1 MPHPKT
7 DPETPGKSGFAG
19 NEDGLQEQF
28 LRQKTYFESLFK
40 NAPEGIIIAD
50 KDGRILRANDE
61 FCRIFGFQ
69 PDETIGQVL
78 DNLIVPAE
86 EAGSAASITHRVV
99 NGEKTAFE
107 SVRLRKDGRAVPVS
121 IIASPIVEDGKVE
134 AIFGIYRDISDQKRI
149 LESLRTSE
157 KRFQDIAMSSAD
169 WIWEVNHNGVYTFA
183 SGQVKQ
189 ILGYEAEEIIGKSP
203 FDLMPKN
210 EAARVRQI
218 FHQLCLDKQPLVDM
232 VNWNLSK
239 QGKLVCLQTNALPI
253 LDDANQLRGYRGMD
267 KDITER
273 RFAET
278 QILKQN
284 MLLEAIN
291 RLLQKA
297 FSDEPDSKIA
307 DSCLHLAENL
317 TDSQFGFI
325 GEFNDS
331 GLLDVLSLSDPG
343 WDACTIPKSRTPVLL
358 KNMKIRGLWAEALK
372 EERSHLINNPR
383 IHPAQV
389 GIPAGHPEIRNLL
402 VVPLR
407 HSGRVFGVMALANK
421 DGGYDR
427 DDQKAVE
434 ALATAFVEVLNRKR
448 AEEAIKKESDKLTAI
463 ISGIEEGVIFADD
476 EDRIIEV
483 NDYFL
488 RFFGQEKSQLLGQTL
503 WDALPGDAQPEL
515 KASVEKFRQTPP
527 AAPVEI
533 QKTMENKEII
543 FRIKPV
549 YKDDR
554 YRGLIFNLVDVSELV
569 RIRKEALEASQAKS
583 DFLANISHE
592 IRTPMNGILG
602 MTELALDTELT
613 PEQREYLRGIKSSA
627 ESMMTLINDILDFSK
642 IEARKVEIETT
653 PFNLEDLIY
662 EILAP
667 LAIQAHRNRL
677 DLVCSIPPH
686 LELNLLGDPG
696 RLRQIL
702 INLVSNAIKFTE
714 KGEVVV
720 SVQEEARSNDA
731 LLFHF
736 IIADT
741 GIGIPEDKRR
751 LIFDVFAQADSSM
764 TRKYGGSG
772 LGLAISLQLVELL
785 GGRIWVESKVGQGSQ
800 FHFTALFT
808 SPQEKSRAALAA
820 SKAMFSN
827 LPMLLIEDNASS
839 RRTLGEWAARW
850 GITVKEAES
859 ADEATIILD
868 AAKERNRPFELIL
881 LDANLPGH
889 DSFIMLDYL
898 KDNPEISKSII
909 MMMSKTGNRIDAAP
923 WLKVG
928 ISSHLGKPI
937 KPSELRS
944 AMLSVLG
951 MSAKPEMQTISGSEA
966 TPAPS
971 RQTYRV
977 LIAEDNLVNQKVA
990 LYMLEKQG
998 HQATGVMNGEEA
1010 LNALEK
1016 GNFELILM
1024 DVQMPKMDGLK
1035 ATQEIRVKEKAAG
1048 THIPIIAM
1056 TAHAMK
1062 GDRERCLEVGMD
1074 EYITKPLNAK
1084 QLAETISLT
1093 MGRYSV
1099 PGEPSAS
1106 PSAESTPGKEL
1117 RKKPERGSP

>member
-1 MPHPKT
+1 MSYPKT
-7 DPETPGKSGFAG
+7 DLKPPGRSGWTAFEG
-19 NEDGLQEQF
+19 RLQEQL
-28 LRQKTYFESLFK
+28 LRQKSYFESLFK

-50 KDGRILRANDE
+50 KDGRILRANEE

-78 DNLIVPAE
+78 DSLIVPAE
-86 EAGSAASITHRVV
+86 EAPSAALITRQVV
-99 NGEKTAFE
+99 NGEKIAFE
-107 SVRLRKDGRAVPVS
+107 SVRIQKDGRAVPVS
-121 IIASPIVEDGKVE
+121 IIASPIIEDGKVE

-149 LESLRTSE
+149 LENLKTSE
-157 KRFQDIAMSSAD
+157 KRFQDIALSSAD
-169 WIWEVNHNGVYTFA
+169 WIWEVDQDGIYTFA
-183 SGQVKQ
+183 SGQVRQ
-189 ILGYEAEEIIGKSP
+189 ILGYEAEEIVGKSP

-218 FHQLCLDKQPLVDM
+218 FHQLSLEKQPIVDM

-253 LDDANQLRGYRGMD
+253 LDDQNRLLGYRGMD

-284 MLLEAIN
+284 MLLESIN
-291 RLLQKA
+291 KLLQKA
-297 FSDEPDSKIA
+297 FSDEPDSRIA
-307 DSCLHLAENL
+307 DACLHLAESL
-317 TDSQFGFI
+317 TDSRFGFI
-325 GEFNDS
+325 GEVNDS
-331 GLLDVLSLSDPG
+331 GHLDVLSLSDPG
-343 WDACTIPKSRTPVLL
+343 WEACAIPKSRTPVLL
-358 KNMKIRGLWAEALK
+358 KNMKVRGLWAEPLRDG
-372 EERSHLINNPR
+372 RSHLINNPR
-383 IHPAQV
+383 MHPAQV
-389 GIPAGHPEIRNLL
+389 GIPSGHPEIRNLL
-402 VVPLR
+402 VVALK
-407 HSGRVFGVMALANK
+407 HLDRVFGVMALANK

-448 AEEAIKKESDKLTAI
+448 AEESIKKESDKLTAI
-463 ISGIEEGVIFADD
+463 ISGIEEGVIFADA

-488 RFFGQEKSQLLGQTL
+488 RFSGQEKSQLLGQTL
-503 WDALPGDAQPEL
+503 WDALPGDSRFEL
-515 KASVEKFRQTPP
+515 KASTEAFRRTP
-527 AAPVEI
+527 AAAPAEI
-533 QKTMENKEII
+533 QKTMDNKEFI
-543 FRIKPV
+543 FRLKPV
-549 YKDDR
+549 YRNDR

-569 RIRKEALEASQAKS
+569 RIRKEALAASQAKS

-602 MTELALDTELT
+602 MTELALDTDLT

-677 DLVCSIPPH
+677 DLVCSIPPN

-720 SVQEEARSNDA
+720 SVQEEARADDA
-731 LLFHF
+731 LLLHF
-736 IIADT
+736 IISDT

-751 LIFDVFAQADSSM
+751 IIFDVFAQADSSM

-785 GGRIWVESKVGQGSQ
+785 GGRIWVESKIGQGSQ

-808 SPQEKSRAALAA
+808 SPRKKGRSAHAAA
-820 SKAMFSN
+820 KALFN
-827 LPMLLIEDNASS
+827 NVPLLLVEDNESS

-850 GITVKEAES
+850 GMIVKEAES
-859 ADEATIILD
+859 ADEAIVLLD
-868 AAKERNRPFELIL
+868 AAKERNRLFEIIL

-889 DSFIMLDYL
+889 DSFIMLNYL
-898 KDNPEISKSII
+898 KDNPELSKSII
-909 MMMSKTGNRIDAAP
+909 MMMSKTGNRIDATP

-928 ISSHLGKPI
+928 ISTHLGKPI
-937 KPSELRS
+937 KPSELKK
-944 AMLSVLG
+944 AVLSVLG
-951 MSAKPEMQTISGSEA
+951 ISAQPEAQTTPGSEA
-966 TPAPS
+966 APAPA
-971 RQTYRV
+971 RQTYRI

-1016 GNFELILM
+1016 GNFEIILM

-1035 ATQEIRVKEKAAG
+1035 ATQEIRAKEKAAG

-1056 TAHAMK
+1056 TAHAME
-1062 GDRERCLEVGMD
+1062 GDRERCLKAGMD
-1074 EYITKPLNAK
+1074 EYITKPLNSK
-1084 QLAETISLT
+1084 QLAETIAQT
-1093 MGRYSV
+1093 MARYSAPANAPASLLE
-1099 PGEPSAS
+1099 PGEDP
-1106 PSAESTPGKEL
+1106 PKRPH
-1117 RKKPERGSP
+1117 RGRP